1 MFKKSVMIS
10 CRFVWKIFCAAEY
23 AAAYRTAKQL
33 WGRATGEA
41 TDNVKIMQNIISSFI
56 RDIDIAFQGFM
67 CNLGMLIVYT
77 DDDWVS

>member
-1 MFKKSVMIS
+1 MIS
-10 CRFVWKIFCAAEY
+10 CRFVYKIFCTAEY
-23 AAAYRTAKQL
+23 AAAYRNAEQL
-33 WGRATGEA
+33 WGRATGET

-67 CNLGMLIVYT
+67 CNLSMIIVYS

>member
-10 CRFVWKIFCAAEY
+10 CRFVYKIFCTAEY
-23 AAAYRTAKQL
+23 AAAYRTAEQL

-41 TDNVKIMQNIISSFI
+41 TDNVIIMQNIISSFI

-67 CNLGMLIVYT
+67 CNLCMIIVHP
-77 DDDWVS
+77 DDYWMS